1 MLFDWQLLKN
11 PVTTTRYAEFMA
23 AALEDAMVTSAE
35 QSSGEAPVGEV
46 QAAVNHTFYE
56 ETPTVDESADAK
68 ELIEGILWVVLTSFL
83 TLFPYLL
90 WRKIPNL
97 CCESSQNWNKHVTG

>member
-1 MLFDWQLLKN
+1 
-11 PVTTTRYAEFMA
+11 
-23 AALEDAMVTSAE
+23 MVNSAE

-68 ELIEGILWVVLTSFL
+68 ELIEGILWIVLTSFL
-83 TLFPYLL
+83 TLFPYLV